1 MNTTFTTYF
10 SPMGKGRGVTPGIC
24 GYLAR
29 GPSSGSVTFPS
40 KHQTEFPFPLICC
53 QFVICCIKK
62 KNFSCLILET
72 EKIPVMRGQWFID
85 GTWQPL
91 EEEESNLIEQEHL
104 NRFKGQ
110 QLQESFDM
118 EVSKPV
124 DGKEGKTV

>member
-1 MNTTFTTYF
+1 MLFF
-10 SPMGKGRGVTPGIC
+10 
-24 GYLAR
+24 
-29 GPSSGSVTFPS
+29 
-40 KHQTEFPFPLICC
+40 
-53 QFVICCIKK
+53 
-62 KNFSCLILET
+62 LET

-118 EVSKPV
+118 EISKPV
-124 DGKEGKTV
+124 DGKEGKIVHITIIHFLDTWGLLFLSKNVICVGFSSYKMGDISLFSHFAV

>member
-1 MNTTFTTYF
+1 
-10 SPMGKGRGVTPGIC
+10 
-24 GYLAR
+24 
-29 GPSSGSVTFPS
+29 
-40 KHQTEFPFPLICC
+40 
-53 QFVICCIKK
+53 
-62 KNFSCLILET
+62 
-72 EKIPVMRGQWFID
+72 MRGQWFID